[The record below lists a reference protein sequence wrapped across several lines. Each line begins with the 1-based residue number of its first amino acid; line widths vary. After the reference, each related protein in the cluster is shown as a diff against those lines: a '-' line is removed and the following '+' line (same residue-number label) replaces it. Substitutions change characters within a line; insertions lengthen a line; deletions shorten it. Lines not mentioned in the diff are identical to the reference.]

1 MTDQPTTNQPTP
13 TQPTTTSWADVEQLR
28 LAVREFAEREVA
40 PQVLRY
46 NQERRLP
53 WDLIARMGELGFM
66 GGTVPVAHGGLG
78 LSYLALSVLVEEL
91 SRIDHVLAILMAQ
104 PSCSVG
110 ASIMLSGTPEQRDRY
125 LPGLAAGTMFA
136 AGAFTEP
143 QSGSHLAGIETT
155 YRASEGGYVLNGSKV
170 FITLCDHA
178 HVFLTLARDAAQPE
192 RITAFL
198 VERDTAS
205 RLLPQR
211 QVPGLSSRAIPGTM
225 GLHSIETG
233 FLFFDNCEVPA
244 TALLG
249 APGEGLAVAQRAL
262 DRGRL
267 AVAARCL
274 GMAQYCLERS
284 VDYATTRHVGGMAIG
299 DRQLIQAKIT
309 DIARGVDT
317 TRALVAMLATGID
330 QGMTRLT
337 YHSSLAKLHASETA
351 WMAAN
356 HALQIHGGYGYTEEY
371 HLERYV
377 RDARMYLIGEGTNE
391 IHQVLVAQCLTGRRR
406 TEMLPATRVYE
417 LFSGAGTGD

>member
-1 MTDQPTTNQPTP
+1 MTNQPATD
-13 TQPTTTSWADVEQLR
+13 QGATTSWADVENLR

-66 GGTVPVAHGGLG
+66 GGTVPVAYGGLG
-78 LSYLALSVLVEEL
+78 LSYLALSALVEEL

-155 YRASEGGYVLNGSKV
+155 YQTPDGGYVLNGSKV

-192 RITAFL
+192 SISAFL
-198 VERDTAS
+198 VDRDA
-205 RLLPQR
+205 
-211 QVPGLSSRAIPGTM
+211 PGLSSRAIPGTM

-244 TALLG
+244 AALLG

-284 VDYATTRHVGGMAIG
+284 VDYATTRQVGGMPIG
-299 DRQLIQAKIT
+299 DRQLVQAKIT
-309 DIARGVDT
+309 EIARGVDT
-317 TRALVAMLATGID
+317 TRSLVAVLATGID
-330 QGMTRLT
+330 QRMTRLT

-351 WMAAN
+351 WTAAN

-417 LFSGAGTGD
+417 LFSGAAGTGD